1 MTNPTDCVEIIT
13 SVQRRR
19 RWTASEKVRM
29 VEETFEPGMTVSLV
43 ARRHGVAPNQLFPW
57 RRLVAQGG
65 LTAAGSCE
73 EVVPASDY
81 RALHNQV
88 RELHRLLGKKTL
100 AIDPTEPMFGG
111 SHHQVTHV
119 LASDVARSGEEAHS
133 FTITAVQCEGNP
145 HLITVVTANLE
156 AVGAPTPIAFI
167 HGDVTV
173 VPPLGTTGMAIE
185 HETVGLHHSVD
196 SFMVGRLAPGSQ
208 RPPLEDGMD
217 PPVAVGR
224 QLGGDRLDLG
234 HD

>member
-1 MTNPTDCVEIIT
+1 MSLLLPVAVYCHIGSNVAAAI
-13 SVQRRR
+13 VG
-19 RWTASEKVRM
+19 
-29 VEETFEPGMTVSLV
+29 EPFDGE
-43 ARRHGVAPNQLFPW
+43 RQ
-57 RRLVAQGG
+57 
-65 LTAAGSCE
+65 
-73 EVVPASDY
+73 
-81 RALHNQV
+81 
-88 RELHRLLGKKTL
+88 
-100 AIDPTEPMFGG
+100 AIDPTEPMFDG

-119 LASDVARSGEEAHS
+119 LASDAARSGEEAHS

-167 HGDVTV
+167 HGDATV

-196 SFMVGRLAPGSQ
+196 SLVVGRLAPGSQ

-224 QLGGDRLDLG
+224 QLGDDRLDFG
-234 HD
+234 HELVVRWRWPADPLLRS